1 MKKLILGAT
10 GSIGS
15 ALAKKIV
22 NDGGQVHLVGRDES
36 SLSALASELDSTFTP
51 CDVLE
56 ENFSEKNFLET
67 EYSIFLPIK
76 PNCFLFFN
84 AYLPTFLIKLQTKSQ
99 LRCKIK

>member
-1 MKKLILGAT
+1 MVYLSMKKLILGAT

-56 ENFSEKNFLET
+56 ENFSEKIIRN
-67 EYSIFLPIK
+67 
-76 PNCFLFFN
+76 
-84 AYLPTFLIKLQTKSQ
+84 
-99 LRCKIK
+99 